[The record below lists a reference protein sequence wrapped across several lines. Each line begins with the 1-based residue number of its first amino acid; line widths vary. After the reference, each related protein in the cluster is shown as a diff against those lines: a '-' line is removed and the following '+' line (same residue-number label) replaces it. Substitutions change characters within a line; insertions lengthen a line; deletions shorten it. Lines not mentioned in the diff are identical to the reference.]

1 MLQEI
6 NHLNLDQKIGLKKKE
21 DHEEHIMPIVTLKL
35 KFQWEGHFKAI
46 ITVLNTTAAAAP
58 VSNTLKVIF
67 KNCAPFTKCIN
78 KINDIQIDDAPD
90 LDTVMPMYNLI

>member
-35 KFQWEGHFKAI
+35 KFQW
-46 ITVLNTTAAAAP
+46 
-58 VSNTLKVIF
+58 
-67 KNCAPFTKCIN
+67 
-78 KINDIQIDDAPD
+78 
-90 LDTVMPMYNLI
+90 